1 MMARAPVNGDDT
13 AASSGRGRA
22 EVDLEAGEELGD
34 VDQETWRAIER
45 QSQLHQHDNT
55 RRLSRE

>member
-1 MMARAPVNGDDT
+1 LD
-13 AASSGRGRA
+13 
-22 EVDLEAGEELGD
+22 D